1 MSITISELP
10 VTDRLRNE
18 DFLIVEKDFTK
29 KIAISNL
36 ATQISASSGF
46 EEAKAKLQEVL
57 NKEQD
62 IYNKVRE
69 IELI

>member
-10 VTDRLRNE
+10 VTNRLRNE

-36 ATQISASSGF
+36 VTQISASSGF
-46 EEAKAKLQEVL
+46 EEAETKLQEVL
-57 NKEQD
+57 SKEQD

>member
-10 VTDRLRNE
+10 VTNRLRNE

-46 EEAKAKLQEVL
+46 EEAKTKLQEVL
-57 NKEQD
+57 SKEQD

>member
-10 VTDRLRNE
+10 VTNRLRNE